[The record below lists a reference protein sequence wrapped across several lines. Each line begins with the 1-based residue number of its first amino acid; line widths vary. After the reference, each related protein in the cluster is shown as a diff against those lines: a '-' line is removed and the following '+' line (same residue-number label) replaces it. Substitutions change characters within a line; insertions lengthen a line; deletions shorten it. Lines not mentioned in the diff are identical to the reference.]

1 MNTNLGSSK
10 TGGFSFGTQSNKVR
24 STHITSSFYFHGHV
38 NNIIPGVFFTDQSIQ
53 ISSDDVDHSRNG
65 NFGQVVK
72 KGLSLDANDCK
83 VSGTDFP
90 VDSGNGVR
98 EEDRNAFGRTDKD
111 DMPDDEAPSVKRNN
125 IERKGEELGK
135 EVTTVRRISPSQFSF
150 SPRLLKVSFVL
161 SAIVA

>member
-1 MNTNLGSSK
+1 M
-10 TGGFSFGTQSNKVR
+10 
-24 STHITSSFYFHGHV
+24 
-38 NNIIPGVFFTDQSIQ
+38 
-53 ISSDDVDHSRNG
+53 DHSRNG